1 MAQTVGKSKHHAV
14 WFHELKRP
22 LCEVGDG
29 IGFARQDHHIRR
41 LMQRGFNG
49 EFFARKEESARI
61 NIKTLMSLY
70 PKTFYHLQGTALTS
84 HMEVNLCACAGEV
97 GGHHASD
104 GADAQNGN
112 THFNTSLIT

>member
-1 MAQTVGKSKHHAV
+1 
-14 WFHELKRP
+14 
-22 LCEVGDG
+22 
-29 IGFARQDHHIRR
+29 
-41 LMQRGFNG
+41 MQRGFNG

-112 THFNTSLIT
+112 THFNTSLITRQMENNSACLQVSHIVANGSRWR